1 MDFDEVIDRRG
12 THSSKWDSM
21 EELYGVSPDSG
32 LSMWVADMDFRAPK
46 IIQEKLHEI
55 NSHGI
60 YGYYG
65 DYKEYNNSIKWWM
78 KNRHNWEIDT
88 SWTVSYT
95 HLTLPTSG

>member
-1 MDFDEVIDRRG
+1 MVYLLIAVFHVGRRHG
-12 THSSKWDSM
+12 FPRS
-21 EELYGVSPDSG
+21 
-32 LSMWVADMDFRAPK
+32 K
-46 IIQEKLHEI
+46 IIQEKLHGI

-88 SWTVSYT
+88 SWIFTT
-95 HLTLPTSG
+95 HGLVNGTGLCIDAFTNLEMV